1 MNEVRRILADLF
13 ITPEITFP
21 ALDSKIKAY
30 LILYILPLI
39 IFVCLMASAV
49 FYGYTLLV
57 VVTPIAFTLLYAVSM
72 SHSYKNFRS
81 PRKLKIASE
90 EVLPEVLIDY
100 FKKQYPSASVPMMLS
115 KDRKHWVAYGHINKN
130 RMARAMTFVE
140 YHLMDP
146 PPRLT
151 DFFINHADQIKHQY
165 LIIEDPRTELFRIT
179 DNPTKNSVYY
189 PVTVFD
195 KEEASDSP
203 H

>member
-1 MNEVRRILADLF
+1 MNKVQRTLADLF
-13 ITPEITFP
+13 ITPERTFP
-21 ALDSKIKAY
+21 ALETKLKAY

-49 FYGYTLLV
+49 FYGYTFLLI
-57 VVTPIAFTLLYAVSM
+57 VTPIIFGLLYFTAVIS
-72 SHSYKNFRS
+72 SYRDYRS

-90 EVLPEVLIDY
+90 VVLPEVLINY
-100 FKKQYPSASVPMMLS
+100 FKKQYPSASVPMMVS
-115 KDRKHWVAYGHINKN
+115 KDRTSWVAYGHIDKK

-151 DFFINHADQIKHQY
+151 QYFIDNVDKIKHQY
-165 LIIEDPRTELFRIT
+165 LIIEDPVLELFRIT
-179 DNPTKNSVYY
+179 DNPPKDSVYY

-195 KEEASDSP
+195 KEAEK
-203 H
+203 